1 MDPEISNAIQPA
13 LDQIAEIADQQFA
26 SAEIHKLLRDLATVF
41 GKGKI
46 ASLTLAVDV
55 FDEDRERSLPLLT
68 TGLSA
73 FVGKEPFRTWGDA
86 TPQRYVAEKGIQVVP
101 HDRCPAC
108 WEEWDFKFLH
118 PSCGHCGI
126 TLGDQCKLLLDTD
139 ECPYCNVG
147 KVTVS
152 QPRCDKCGH
161 EVDPRTVVWG

>member
-1 MDPEISNAIQPA
+1 VDPEISNAIQPA

-26 SAEIHKLLRDLATVF
+26 SSEIHKLLRDLATVF

-73 FVGKEPFRTWGDA
+73 FVGKEPFRTWGDS
-86 TPQRYVAEKGIQVVP
+86 TLQRYVIDEGIQVVP

-108 WEEWDFKFLH
+108 WRSGISN
-118 PSCGHCGI
+118 SCIPPVGI
-126 TLGDQCKLLLDTD
+126 VASRWETNASCCWTPMNAPTAMW
-139 ECPYCNVG
+139 E
-147 KVTVS
+147 
-152 QPRCDKCGH
+152 R
-161 EVDPRTVVWG
+161 